1 MTRPPLSAVILAGG
15 AARRMGG
22 GDKPLRLLKGKPI
35 LDWIVARIRPQ
46 VRFLAISANGD
57 PERFSAYKLPVLP
70 DRLPDLG
77 PMAGILAAMEWA
89 YETNPTASHILTL
102 SGDTPFLPSDLIER
116 LSRPAF
122 DNASDIVAAAS
133 AGQIHPTIALWPM
146 AARTN
151 IKKALNENKGRRV
164 SDWLS
169 ILNHQSVAWDHLP
182 FDPFLNVNTPD
193 DLQEAEKI
201 ARLASSP
208 FV

>member
-1 MTRPPLSAVILAGG
+1 MTPPSLSAVILAGG

-77 PMAGILAAMEWA
+77 PMAGILAAMDWA
-89 YETNPTASHILTL
+89 NETNPDAHHILTL
-102 SGDTPFLPSDLIER
+102 SGDTPFLPVDLVER
-116 LSRPAF
+116 LSTQTAHHP
-122 DNASDIVAAAS
+122 SEIIAAAS
-133 AGQIHPTIALWPM
+133 AGQVHPTIALWPM

-151 IKKALNENKGRRV
+151 IQKSLNENKGRRV

-182 FDPFLNVNTPD
+182 FDPFFNVNSPE

-201 ARLASSP
+201 ALIA
-208 FV
+208 